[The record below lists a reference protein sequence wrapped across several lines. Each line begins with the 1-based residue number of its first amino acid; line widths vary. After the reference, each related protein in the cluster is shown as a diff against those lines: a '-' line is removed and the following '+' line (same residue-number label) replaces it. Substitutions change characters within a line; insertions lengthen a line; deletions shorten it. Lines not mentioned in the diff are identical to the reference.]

1 MARKEDCQTS
11 TVDGAA
17 GRIIMD
23 EIDEKII
30 KLQNKRSHLRF
41 EASELDTQLRIAHT
55 KIYSV
60 NEFIDDLND
69 LKSKLNKDE
78 KNT

>member
-1 MARKEDCQTS
+1 MTRKEDCQTS

-30 KLQNKRSHLRF
+30 KLQNKRSNLRF
-41 EASELDTQLRIAHT
+41 AVSELGTQLRVT
-55 KIYSV
+55 NSEIYLV
-60 NEFIDDLND
+60 NEFIDDLNN